1 MEGDQ
6 GRRALLDCRAY
17 FCAFQF
23 NDTEVALDMVQDLAG
38 KSVAIVGMARS
49 GMAAAEFLWKRG
61 ARVTLSDNRP
71 AAALESE
78 IRILNERGIRYEVGS
93 HSMELFDSADLVVVS
108 PGVPLSLP
116 VLRHAAQAGKALI
129 SEIEL
134 ASRYL
139 RGKVIAITGT
149 NGKTTTTTLIG
160 EILRASG
167 LPVQVGG
174 NIGTPLISLV
184 ESSSKD
190 TWSVVEL
197 SSFQLEAAP
206 TFRPDIAVVL
216 NITPDHLDRYASF
229 EAYAQVKLNIFEN
242 QVSSDFAVLN
252 REDPKLQNAAG
263 KIRSQVFWFSGS
275 HEVKCGTYTA
285 GGQIIF
291 ASGKASEQVM
301 ASAEVPLKGRHNIEN
316 VAAAI
321 TAARLAGV
329 PSASIASSVRNFK
342 AVEHRL
348 EPVAEIKGVRFF
360 NDSKA
365 TNVDA
370 TIKALEAFE
379 SGVILI
385 LGGRDKG
392 GNFKMLS
399 QLLQQRAKC
408 LILLGEASE
417 KIRTQLAGTAPM
429 TQAHDMDD
437 AVKLAFQQAA
447 PGNTVLLAP
456 ACASFD
462 MFQNYE
468 HRGREF
474 KAAVARLQ
482 VTEKR

>member
-1 MEGDQ
+1 MT
-6 GRRALLDCRAY
+6 LDL
-17 FCAFQF
+17 
-23 NDTEVALDMVQDLAG
+23 TG
-38 KSVAIVGMARS
+38 KEIVIVGMARS

-61 ARVTLSDNRP
+61 VRVTLSDNRP
-71 AAALESE
+71 EAALESE
-78 IRILNERGIRYEVGS
+78 IRFLNERNIRYEAGG
-93 HSMELFDSADLVVVS
+93 HSAELLGSADLIVVS

-116 VLRHAAQAGKALI
+116 VLRQAALMGKTLI

-139 RGKVIAITGT
+139 RGRVIAITGT

-160 EILRASG
+160 EILRAAG
-167 LPVQVGG
+167 FPAQVGG

-184 ESSSKD
+184 ESSTQD

-197 SSFQLEAAP
+197 SSFQLEVVP
-206 TFRPDIAVVL
+206 TFRPDIAVIL

-229 EAYAQVKLNIFEN
+229 EAYSQTKLNIFEN

-252 REDPKLQNAAG
+252 HEDPTLQKAAG
-263 KIRSQVFWFSGS
+263 NIHCQVFWFSAS
-275 HEVKCGTYTA
+275 HEVKCGTYA
-285 GGQIIF
+285 MGGQIVF
-291 ASGKASEQVM
+291 ESGKKSERVM
-301 ASAEVPLKGRHNIEN
+301 SCGEVPLKGRHNIEN

-321 TAARLAGV
+321 TAARLAGI
-329 PSASIASSVRNFK
+329 PSSSIAESVRNFK

-348 EPVAEIKGVRFF
+348 ESVADINGVHFF

-370 TIKALEAFE
+370 TIKALEAFD

-392 GNFKMLS
+392 GDFKVLS
-399 QLLQQRAKC
+399 SLLRQRAKS
-408 LILLGEASE
+408 LVLLGEASG
-417 KIRTQLAGTAPM
+417 KIRTQLAGTVPM
-429 TQAHDMDD
+429 TQARSMED
-437 AVKLAFQQAA
+437 AVKLAFRQAA

-468 HRGREF
+468 QRGREF
-474 KAAVARLQ
+474 KAAVGRLQ
-482 VTEKR
+482 GTGDREQVTGNR

>member
-1 MEGDQ
+1 MT
-6 GRRALLDCRAY
+6 L
-17 FCAFQF
+17 
-23 NDTEVALDMVQDLAG
+23 DLAG
-38 KSVAIVGMARS
+38 KEIVIVGMARS
-49 GMAAAEFLWKRG
+49 GMAVAEFLWKRG
-61 ARVTLSDNRP
+61 VCVTLSDNRP
-71 AAALESE
+71 ASALESE
-78 IRILNERGIRYEVGS
+78 IRSLDERNIRYEIGG
-93 HSMELFDSADLVVVS
+93 HSTERFASADLIVVS

-116 VLRHAAQAGKALI
+116 VLQQAAQAGKTLI

-139 RGKVIAITGT
+139 RGSVIAITGT

-160 EILRASG
+160 EILRTAG
-167 LPVQVGG
+167 FPVQVGG

-184 ESSSKD
+184 ESSTED

-197 SSFQLEAAP
+197 SSFQLEAVP
-206 TFRPDIAVVL
+206 TFRPNIAVIL

-229 EAYAQVKLNIFEN
+229 EAYAQAKLNIFEN

-252 REDPKLQNAAG
+252 HEDPNLQKAAA
-263 KIRSQVFWFSGS
+263 KIHSQVFWFSGR
-275 HEVKCGTYTA
+275 HEVQCGTYA
-285 GGQIIF
+285 VGGQIVF
-291 ASGKASEQVM
+291 ESGEKSERVM
-301 ASAEVPLKGRHNIEN
+301 ACDDVPLKGRHNIEN

-321 TAARLAGV
+321 TAARLAGI
-329 PSASIASSVRNFK
+329 PSSSIAENVRNFK

-348 EPVAEIKGVRFF
+348 EPVAEIGGVHFF

-370 TIKALEAFE
+370 TFKALEAFE

-392 GNFKMLS
+392 GDFTVLS
-399 QLLQQRAKC
+399 TLLQQRAKS
-408 LILLGEASE
+408 LVLLGEASD
-417 KIRTQLAGTAPM
+417 KIRMQLEGTAPM
-429 TQAHDMDD
+429 TQAASMDH

-447 PGNTVLLAP
+447 PGDTVLLAP

-474 KAAVARLQ
+474 KAAVGRLQ
-482 VTEKR
+482 VTGNR

>member
-1 MEGDQ
+1 M
-6 GRRALLDCRAY
+6 
-17 FCAFQF
+17 
-23 NDTEVALDMVQDLAG
+23 ALDVKG
-38 KSVAIVGMARS
+38 KEIVIVGMARS
-49 GMAAAEFLWKRG
+49 GMAAAEVLWKRG
-61 ARVTLSDNRP
+61 ARITLSDSRP
-71 AAALESE
+71 TAVLESE
-78 IRILNERGIRYEVGS
+78 IRILNERNIRYEVGG
-93 HSMELFDSADLVVVS
+93 HSMELFDSADLIVVS

-116 VLRHAAQAGKALI
+116 VLRQAAQTGKTLI
-129 SEIEL
+129 GEIEL
-134 ASRYL
+134 AWRYL

-160 EILRASG
+160 EILRTGG

-174 NIGTPLISLV
+174 NIGTPLVSLV
-184 ESSSKD
+184 DSSAED

-206 TFRPDIAVVL
+206 TFRPDIAVIL

-229 EAYAQVKLNIFEN
+229 EAYAQAKLNIFEN

-252 REDPKLQNAAG
+252 HEDPNLQNAAA
-263 KIRSQVFWFSGS
+263 KVHSQIFWFSGS
-275 HEVKCGTYTA
+275 HEVQRGTYVS

-291 ASGKASEQVM
+291 DSGKVSEQVM
-301 ASAEVPLKGRHNIEN
+301 TCNEVPLKGRHNIEN

-321 TAARLAGV
+321 TAARLAGI
-329 PSASIASSVRNFK
+329 SSSSISRSVRSFK

-348 EPVAEIKGVRFF
+348 EPVAEIKGVHFF

-379 SGVILI
+379 SGVIPI

-392 GNFKMLS
+392 GDFKVLS
-399 QLLQQRAKC
+399 HLLQQRAKSV
-408 LILLGEASE
+408 ILLGEASD
-417 KIRTQLAGTAPM
+417 KIRMQLAGTVPM
-429 TQAHDMDD
+429 TQAHSMDD
-437 AVKLAFQQAA
+437 AVRLAFQQAA
-447 PGNTVLLAP
+447 PGDTVLLAP

-474 KAAVARLQ
+474 KAAVGRLQ
-482 VTEKR
+482 VTGNG

>member
-1 MEGDQ
+1 
-6 GRRALLDCRAY
+6 
-17 FCAFQF
+17 
-23 NDTEVALDMVQDLAG
+23 MVQDLAG

-78 IRILNERGIRYEVGS
+78 IRILNERDIRYEAGG
-93 HSMELFDSADLVVVS
+93 HSVELFDSADLVVVS

-116 VLRHAAQAGKALI
+116 VLRHAARAGKVLI

-160 EILRASG
+160 KILQAG
-167 LPVQVGG
+167 GFPVQVGG

-206 TFRPDIAVVL
+206 TFRPDIAVIL

-229 EAYAQVKLNIFEN
+229 EAYTQAKLNIFEN

-252 REDPKLQNAAG
+252 HEDPNLQNAAS
-263 KIRSQVFWFSGS
+263 KVHSQLFWFSGS
-275 HEVKCGTYTA
+275 HEVKRGTYVS

-291 ASGKASEQVM
+291 DSGKVSEQVM
-301 ASAEVPLKGRHNIEN
+301 TCNEVPLKGRHNIEN

-321 TAARLAGV
+321 TAARLAGI
-329 PSASIASSVRNFK
+329 SSSSISRSIRNFK

-348 EPVAEIKGVRFF
+348 EPVAEINGVHFF

-392 GNFKMLS
+392 GDFKVLS
-399 QLLQQRAKC
+399 HLLQQRAKSV
-408 LILLGEASE
+408 ILLGEASD
-417 KIRTQLAGTAPM
+417 KIRMQLAGTVPM
-429 TQAHDMDD
+429 TQAHSMDD
-437 AVKLAFQQAA
+437 AVRLAFQQAA
-447 PGNTVLLAP
+447 PGDTVLLAP

-474 KAAVARLQ
+474 KAAVGRLQ
-482 VTEKR
+482 VTGNG

>member
-1 MEGDQ
+1 M
-6 GRRALLDCRAY
+6 AL
-17 FCAFQF
+17 
-23 NDTEVALDMVQDLAG
+23 EVTG
-38 KSVAIVGMARS
+38 KEIVIVGMARS

-61 ARVTLSDNRP
+61 AHVTLSDNRP
-71 AAALESE
+71 TSALESE
-78 IRILNERGIRYEVGS
+78 IRFLNERNIRYEAGG
-93 HSMELFDSADLVVVS
+93 HSKELFELADLVVVS

-116 VLRHAAQAGKALI
+116 VLQHAAQIGKTLI

-149 NGKTTTTTLIG
+149 NGKTTTTTLVG

-167 LPVQVGG
+167 FRVQVGG

-184 ESSSKD
+184 ESSNED

-197 SSFQLEAAP
+197 SSFQLEAVP
-206 TFRPDIAVVL
+206 TFRPDIAVIL
-216 NITPDHLDRYASF
+216 NITPDHLDRYPSF
-229 EAYAQVKLNIFEN
+229 EAYAQAKLNIFEN
-242 QVSSDFAVLN
+242 QISSDFAVLN
-252 REDPKLQNAAG
+252 LEDPSLQKAAG

-275 HEVKCGTYTA
+275 REVACGTHVVR
-285 GGQIIF
+285 GQIVF
-291 ASGKASEQVM
+291 ESGHRTEPVM
-301 ASAEVPLKGRHNIEN
+301 PSDQVPLKGRHNIEN
-316 VAAAI
+316 VAAAT
-321 TAARLAGV
+321 TAARLVGI
-329 PSASIASSVRNFK
+329 PPRSIADSIRNFK

-348 EPVAEIKGVRFF
+348 EPVADIKGVAFF

-392 GNFKMLS
+392 GDFNVLRH
-399 QLLQQRAKC
+399 LLQRRAKSV
-408 LILLGEASE
+408 ILLGEASD
-417 KIRTQLAGTAPM
+417 KIRTQLAGVVPM
-429 TQAHDMDD
+429 TQAQSMDD
-437 AVKLAFQQAA
+437 AVKQALHQAA
-447 PGNTVLLAP
+447 PGDTVLLAP

-474 KAAVARLQ
+474 KAAVRRLQ
-482 VTEKR
+482 GTGGSE

>member
-1 MEGDQ
+1 
-6 GRRALLDCRAY
+6 
-17 FCAFQF
+17 
-23 NDTEVALDMVQDLAG
+23 MVEDLAG

-61 ARVTLSDNRP
+61 ARVTLSDSRP
-71 AAALESE
+71 ATALEPE
-78 IRILNERGIRYEVGS
+78 IRILNERNIEHEAGG
-93 HSMELFDSADLVVVS
+93 HSMELFDSVDLIVVS
-108 PGVPLSLP
+108 PGVPMNLP
-116 VLRHAAQAGKALI
+116 VLRHAAEKGRTLI
-129 SEIEL
+129 GEIEL

-149 NGKTTTTTLIG
+149 NGKTTTTALIG
-160 EILRASG
+160 EILRTGG

-174 NIGTPLISLV
+174 NIGTPLVSLV
-184 ESSSKD
+184 ESSAED

-206 TFRPDIAVVL
+206 TFRPDIAVIL

-229 EAYAQVKLNIFEN
+229 EAYAQAKLNVFAN
-242 QVSSDFAVLN
+242 QLSGDFAVLN
-252 REDPKLQNAAG
+252 HEDPNLQRAA
-263 KIRSQVFWFSGS
+263 KEIRSQVYWFSGS
-275 HEVKCGTYTA
+275 HEVQRGTYA
-285 GGQIIF
+285 IGGQIIF
-291 ASGKASEQVM
+291 DSGSASEPVM
-301 ASAEVPLKGRHNIEN
+301 TFNEVPLKGRHNIEN

-321 TAARLAGV
+321 TAARLAGI
-329 PSASIASSVRNFK
+329 SSGSISRSVRYFK

-348 EPVAEIKGVRFF
+348 EPVAEIKGVHFF

-370 TIKALEAFE
+370 AIKALEAFE

-392 GNFKMLS
+392 GDFKVLS
-399 QLLQQRAKC
+399 HLLQQRAKSV
-408 LILLGEASE
+408 ILLGEASD
-417 KIRTQLAGTAPM
+417 KIRMQLAGTVPM
-429 TQAHDMDD
+429 TQAHSMDD
-437 AVKLAFQQAA
+437 AVRLAFQQAA

-474 KAAVARLQ
+474 KAAVGRLQ
-482 VTEKR
+482 GTGDRE

>member
-1 MEGDQ
+1 
-6 GRRALLDCRAY
+6 
-17 FCAFQF
+17 
-23 NDTEVALDMVQDLAG
+23 MVQELAG
-38 KSVAIVGMARS
+38 KSVAVVGMARS

-61 ARVTLSDNRP
+61 ARVTLSDSRP
-71 AAALESE
+71 ASALESE
-78 IRILNERGIRYEVGS
+78 IRFLNEREIPYEAGG
-93 HSMELFDSADLVVVS
+93 HSMELFDSVDLIVVS

-116 VLRHAAQAGKALI
+116 VLRHAAQMGKTLI

-160 EILRASG
+160 EILRTG
-167 LPVQVGG
+167 GFPVQVGG

-184 ESSSKD
+184 ESSGED

-197 SSFQLEAAP
+197 SSFQLEAVP
-206 TFRPDIAVVL
+206 TFRPDIAVIL

-229 EAYAQVKLNIFEN
+229 EAYAQTKLNIFEN

-252 REDPKLQNAAG
+252 HDDQNLQKAAA

-275 HEVKCGTYTA
+275 HEVKCGTYA
-285 GGQIIF
+285 VAGQIVF
-291 ASGKASEQVM
+291 KSGTTSEQM
-301 ASAEVPLKGRHNIEN
+301 MTCDEVPLKGRHNIEN

-321 TAARLAGV
+321 TATRLAGI
-329 PSASIASSVRNFK
+329 PASSVARGVRNFK

-348 EPVAEIKGVRFF
+348 EPVAEINGVHFF

-392 GNFKMLS
+392 GDFKVLS
-399 QLLQQRAKC
+399 HLLRERAKSV
-408 LILLGEASE
+408 ILLGEASD
-417 KIRTQLAGTAPM
+417 KIRTQLSGTVPM
-429 TQAHDMDD
+429 TQAHSMDD
-437 AVKLAFQQAA
+437 AVRLALQQAA

-468 HRGREF
+468 HRGKEF
-474 KAAVARLQ
+474 KGAVARLK
-482 VTEKR
+482 VIGST

>member
-1 MEGDQ
+1 LW
-6 GRRALLDCRAY
+6 ASLLYVRSSIFHLQSESKASGM
-17 FCAFQF
+17 
-23 NDTEVALDMVQDLAG
+23 TLDLTG
-38 KSVAIVGMARS
+38 KEIVIVGMARS

-61 ARVTLSDNRP
+61 ARVTLSDSRP
-71 AAALESE
+71 TSALESE
-78 IRILNERGIRYEVGS
+78 IRILNERNIRYEAGG
-93 HSMELFDSADLVVVS
+93 HSMELFDSADLIVVS

-116 VLRHAAQAGKALI
+116 VLQNAAQLGKTLI
-129 SEIEL
+129 GEIEL

-160 EILRASG
+160 EILRTGG

-174 NIGTPLISLV
+174 NIGTPLVSLV
-184 ESSSKD
+184 ESSAED

-206 TFRPDIAVVL
+206 TFRPDIAVIL

-229 EAYAQVKLNIFEN
+229 EAYTQAKLNMFEN

-252 REDPKLQNAAG
+252 HEDPNLQKAAA

-275 HEVKCGTYTA
+275 HEVQRGTCA
-285 GGQIIF
+285 VGGQIMF
-291 ASGKASEQVM
+291 VSGRASEQVM
-301 ASAEVPLKGRHNIEN
+301 TCNEVPLKGQHNIEN

-321 TAARLAGV
+321 TAARLAGM
-329 PSASIASSVRNFK
+329 SSSSISRSVRNFK

-348 EPVAEIKGVRFF
+348 EPVAEIKGVHFF

-392 GNFKMLS
+392 GDFKVLS
-399 QLLQQRAKC
+399 HLLQQRAKSV
-408 LILLGEASE
+408 ILLGEASD
-417 KIRTQLAGTAPM
+417 KIRTQLAGSVPM
-429 TQAHDMDD
+429 AQAHSMDD
-437 AVKLAFQQAA
+437 AVRLAFQQAA

-474 KAAVARLQ
+474 KAAVGRLQ
-482 VTEKR
+482 VTGGRE

>member
-1 MEGDQ
+1 M
-6 GRRALLDCRAY
+6 
-17 FCAFQF
+17 
-23 NDTEVALDMVQDLAG
+23 TVDLTG
-38 KSVAIVGMARS
+38 KEIVIIGMARS
-49 GMAAAEFLWKRG
+49 GMAVAEFLWKRG

-71 AAALESE
+71 ETALESE
-78 IRILNERGIRYEVGS
+78 IRLLNERNIEYEAGG
-93 HSMELFDSADLVVVS
+93 HSPELLGMADLIVVS

-116 VLRHAAQAGKALI
+116 VLRQAAQAGKTLI

-139 RGKVIAITGT
+139 RGRVIAITGT
-149 NGKTTTTTLIG
+149 NGKTTTTTLVG
-160 EILRASG
+160 EILRTAG
-167 LPVQVGG
+167 FPAQVGG

-184 ESSSKD
+184 ESSTED

-197 SSFQLEAAP
+197 SSFQLEAVP
-206 TFRPDIAVVL
+206 TFRPDIAVLL

-229 EAYAQVKLNIFEN
+229 EAYAQAKLNILEN
-242 QVSSDFAVLN
+242 QVNSDFAVLN
-252 REDPKLQNAAG
+252 YEDPSLQKTAG
-263 KIRSQVFWFSGS
+263 SVHSQVFWFSGS
-275 HEVKCGTYTA
+275 REVTRGTYA
-285 GGQIIF
+285 LGGQIVF
-291 ASGKASEQVM
+291 QSGQGAERVM
-301 ASAEVPLKGRHNIEN
+301 TCNEVPLKGRHNIEN

-321 TAARLAGV
+321 TAARLAGI
-329 PSASIASSVRNFK
+329 PSSTIAEGVRNFK

-348 EPVAEIKGVRFF
+348 EPVADISGVHFF

-392 GNFKMLS
+392 GDFKLLS
-399 QLLQQRAKC
+399 RLLQERTKTVV
-408 LILLGEASE
+408 LLGEASD
-417 KIRTQLAGTAPM
+417 KIRTQLEGTVPM
-429 TQAHDMDD
+429 TQASSMDN
-437 AVKLAFQQAA
+437 AVKVAFQQAA

-474 KAAVARLQ
+474 KAAVGRLQ
-482 VTEKR
+482 VTGNR

>member
-1 MEGDQ
+1 
-6 GRRALLDCRAY
+6 
-17 FCAFQF
+17 
-23 NDTEVALDMVQDLAG
+23 MVEDLAG

-49 GMAAAEFLWKRG
+49 GMAAAEFLWTRG
-61 ARVTLSDNRP
+61 AFVALSDSRP

-78 IRILNERGIRYEVGS
+78 IRILNERNIRYEVGG
-93 HSMELFDSADLVVVS
+93 HSTELFDSADLVVVS

-116 VLRHAAQAGKALI
+116 VLRHAAQTGKTLI
-129 SEIEL
+129 GEIEL

-160 EILRASG
+160 EILRTGG

-174 NIGTPLISLV
+174 NIGTPLVSLV
-184 ESSSKD
+184 ESSAED

-197 SSFQLEAAP
+197 SSFQLESAP
-206 TFRPDIAVVL
+206 TFRPDIAVIL

-229 EAYAQVKLNIFEN
+229 EAYTQAKLNIFEN

-252 REDPKLQNAAG
+252 HEDPNLQNAAS
-263 KIRSQVFWFSGS
+263 KVHSQLFWFSGS
-275 HEVKCGTYTA
+275 HEVKRGTYVS

-291 ASGKASEQVM
+291 DSGKVSEQVM
-301 ASAEVPLKGRHNIEN
+301 TCNEVPLKGRHNIEN

-321 TAARLAGV
+321 TAARLAGI
-329 PSASIASSVRNFK
+329 SSSSISRSIRNFK

-348 EPVAEIKGVRFF
+348 EPVAEINGVHFF

-392 GNFKMLS
+392 GDFKVLS
-399 QLLQQRAKC
+399 HLLQQRAKSV
-408 LILLGEASE
+408 ILLGEASD
-417 KIRTQLAGTAPM
+417 KIRMQLAGTVPM
-429 TQAHDMDD
+429 TQAHSMDD
-437 AVKLAFQQAA
+437 AVRLAFQQAA
-447 PGNTVLLAP
+447 PGDTVLLAP

-474 KAAVARLQ
+474 KAAVGRLQ
-482 VTEKR
+482 VTGNG

>member
-1 MEGDQ
+1 
-6 GRRALLDCRAY
+6 
-17 FCAFQF
+17 
-23 NDTEVALDMVQDLAG
+23 MVEDLAG
-38 KSVAIVGMARS
+38 KSVAILGMARS

-61 ARVTLSDNRP
+61 VRVTLSDSRP
-71 AAALESE
+71 AASLELE
-78 IRILNERGIRYEVGS
+78 IQILKERNIQYEAGG
-93 HSMELFDSADLVVVS
+93 HTMELFDSADLIVIS
-108 PGVPLSLP
+108 PGVPMSLP
-116 VLRHAAQAGKALI
+116 VLQHAAQKGKTLI
-129 SEIEL
+129 GEIEL

-160 EILRASG
+160 EILRTGG

-184 ESSSKD
+184 ESSTED

-206 TFRPDIAVVL
+206 TFRPDIAVIL

-229 EAYAQVKLNIFEN
+229 EAYTQAKLNIFAN
-242 QVSSDFAVLN
+242 QVSGDFAVLN
-252 REDPKLQNAAG
+252 YEDLSLQRAAK
-263 KIRSQVFWFSGS
+263 KIRSQVYWFSGS
-275 HEVKCGTYTA
+275 HEVQHGTYA
-285 GGQIIF
+285 IGGQIIF
-291 ASGKASEQVM
+291 DSGSASEPVM
-301 ASAEVPLKGRHNIEN
+301 TCNEVPLKGRHNIEN

-321 TAARLAGV
+321 TAARLAGM
-329 PSASIASSVRNFK
+329 ASSSISRSIRNFK

-348 EPVAEIKGVRFF
+348 EPVAEIRGVHFF

-392 GNFKMLS
+392 GDFKVLS
-399 QLLQQRAKC
+399 HLLQQRAKGV
-408 LILLGEASE
+408 ILLGEASD
-417 KIRTQLAGTAPM
+417 KIKTQLEGIVPM
-429 TQAHDMDD
+429 AKAHNMDD
-437 AVKLAFQQAA
+437 AVKLAFQQAV

-474 KAAVARLQ
+474 KAAVGRLQ
-482 VTEKR
+482 GTGAKE

>member
-1 MEGDQ
+1 M
-6 GRRALLDCRAY
+6 
-17 FCAFQF
+17 
-23 NDTEVALDMVQDLAG
+23 TPDLTG
-38 KSVAIVGMARS
+38 KEIVIVGMARS

-61 ARVTLSDNRP
+61 VRVTLSDNRP

-78 IRILNERGIRYEVGS
+78 IRFLKERNIRHETGG
-93 HSMELFDSADLVVVS
+93 HSAELFDSADLIVVS

-116 VLRHAAQAGKALI
+116 VLRQAAQTGKTLI

-139 RGKVIAITGT
+139 RGRVIAITGT
-149 NGKTTTTTLIG
+149 NGKTTATTLIG
-160 EILRASG
+160 EILRTSG
-167 LPVQVGG
+167 FPVQVGG

-184 ESSSKD
+184 ESSTED

-197 SSFQLEAAP
+197 SSFQLEAVP
-206 TFRPDIAVVL
+206 TFRPNIAVIL

-229 EAYAQVKLNIFEN
+229 EAYAQTKLNIFEN

-252 REDPKLQNAAG
+252 YEDLNLQKAAG
-263 KIRSQVFWFSGS
+263 SVHSQVFWFSGS
-275 HEVKCGTYTA
+275 HEVRCGTYA
-285 GGQIIF
+285 VGGQIVYQ
-291 ASGKASEQVM
+291 SGQRTERVM
-301 ASAEVPLKGRHNIEN
+301 TCNEVSLKGRHNLEN
-316 VAAAI
+316 VAASI
-321 TAARLAGV
+321 TAARLAGI
-329 PSASIASSVRNFK
+329 PSSSIAERVRNFK

-348 EPVAEIKGVRFF
+348 EPVAEIKGVHFF

-370 TIKALEAFE
+370 TIKALEAFQ

-392 GNFKMLS
+392 GDFTVLS
-399 QLLQQRAKC
+399 SLLQQRAKS
-408 LILLGEASE
+408 LVLLGEASD
-417 KIRTQLAGTAPM
+417 KIRTQLEGAVPM
-429 TQAHDMDD
+429 TQARSMDD

-482 VTEKR
+482 VTGNR

>member
-1 MEGDQ
+1 M
-6 GRRALLDCRAY
+6 
-17 FCAFQF
+17 
-23 NDTEVALDMVQDLAG
+23 TPDLTG
-38 KSVAIVGMARS
+38 KEIVIVGMART
-49 GMAAAEFLWKRG
+49 GMAVAEFLWKRG
-61 ARVTLSDNRP
+61 VRVTLSDSRP
-71 AAALESE
+71 ASALELE
-78 IRILNERGIRYEVGS
+78 IRSLDERNIRHEIGG
-93 HSMELFDSADLVVVS
+93 HSTELFDSADLIVVS

-116 VLRHAAQAGKALI
+116 VLQQAAQTGKPLI

-139 RGKVIAITGT
+139 RGNMIAITGT

-160 EILRASG
+160 EILRTAGFS
-167 LPVQVGG
+167 VQVGG

-184 ESSSKD
+184 ESSREDS
-190 TWSVVEL
+190 WSVVEL

-206 TFRPDIAVVL
+206 TFRPNIAVIL

-229 EAYAQVKLNIFEN
+229 DAYAQAKLNIFEN
-242 QVSSDFAVLN
+242 QVSRDFAVLN
-252 REDPKLQNAAG
+252 HEDPILQKTAG
-263 KIRSQVFWFSGS
+263 KIHSQVFWFSGR
-275 HEVKCGTYTA
+275 HEVPCGTYA
-285 GGQIIF
+285 VGGQIVF
-291 ASGKASEQVM
+291 ESGEKSDRVM
-301 ASAEVPLKGRHNIEN
+301 ACDDVPLKGRHNIEN

-321 TAARLAGV
+321 TAARLAGI
-329 PSASIASSVRNFK
+329 PSSSIAERVRNFK

-348 EPVAEIKGVRFF
+348 EPVAEIDGVYFF

-370 TIKALEAFE
+370 TFKALEAFE

-392 GNFKMLS
+392 GDFTVLS
-399 QLLQQRAKC
+399 SLLQQRAKS
-408 LILLGEASE
+408 LVLLGEASD
-417 KIRTQLAGTAPM
+417 KIRTQLEGTVPM
-429 TQAHDMDD
+429 TQAASMDH

-447 PGNTVLLAP
+447 PGDTVLLAP

-474 KAAVARLQ
+474 KAAVGRLQ
-482 VTEKR
+482 VTGNR

>member
-1 MEGDQ
+1 MT
-6 GRRALLDCRAY
+6 LDL
-17 FCAFQF
+17 
-23 NDTEVALDMVQDLAG
+23 TG
-38 KSVAIVGMARS
+38 KEIVIIGMARS

-61 ARVTLSDNRP
+61 VHVTLSDSRP

-78 IRILNERGIRYEVGS
+78 IRLLNERNIQYETGG
-93 HSMELFDSADLVVVS
+93 HSTELFDSAELIVVS
-108 PGVPLSLP
+108 PGVPLSIP
-116 VLRHAAQAGKALI
+116 VLRQAAQTGKTLI

-160 EILRASG
+160 EILRTVG
-167 LPVQVGG
+167 FPVQVGG

-184 ESSSKD
+184 ESSTAD

-197 SSFQLEAAP
+197 SSFQLEAVP
-206 TFRPDIAVVL
+206 TFRPDIAVIL

-229 EAYAQVKLNIFEN
+229 EAYAQTKLNIFEN

-252 REDPKLQNAAG
+252 HEDPNLQKAAG
-263 KIRSQVFWFSGS
+263 NVHSQVFWFSGS
-275 HEVKCGTYTA
+275 NKLKCGTYA
-285 GGQIIF
+285 MGGQIVF
-291 ASGKASEQVM
+291 DSGKKCEWVM
-301 ASAEVPLKGRHNIEN
+301 ACHEVPLKGRHNIEN

-321 TAARLAGV
+321 TAARLAGI
-329 PSASIASSVRNFK
+329 PSGSIAESVRNFK

-348 EPVAEIKGVRFF
+348 EPVAEIDGVRFF

-392 GNFKMLS
+392 GDFKMLS
-399 QLLQQRAKC
+399 RLLQERGKSV
-408 LILLGEASE
+408 ILLGEASD
-417 KIRTQLAGTAPM
+417 KIRTQLEETVPM
-429 TQAHDMDD
+429 TQARSMDD

-474 KAAVARLQ
+474 KAAVGRLQ
-482 VTEKR
+482 VTAAPPSCK

>member
-1 MEGDQ
+1 MT
-6 GRRALLDCRAY
+6 LDL
-17 FCAFQF
+17 
-23 NDTEVALDMVQDLAG
+23 TG
-38 KSVAIVGMARS
+38 KEIVIVGMARS
-49 GMAAAEFLWKRG
+49 GMAVAEFLWKRG
-61 ARVTLSDNRP
+61 VCVTLSDNRP
-71 AAALESE
+71 ASALESE
-78 IRILNERGIRYEVGS
+78 IRSLDERNIRYEIGG
-93 HSMELFDSADLVVVS
+93 HSTALFDSADLIVVS

-116 VLRHAAQAGKALI
+116 VLQQAAQTGKTLI

-139 RGKVIAITGT
+139 RGNVIAITGT

-160 EILRASG
+160 EILRTAG
-167 LPVQVGG
+167 FPVQVGG

-184 ESSSKD
+184 ESSTED

-206 TFRPDIAVVL
+206 TFRPNIAVIL

-229 EAYAQVKLNIFEN
+229 DAYAQAKLNIFEN

-252 REDPKLQNAAG
+252 HETPNLQKAAG
-263 KIRSQVFWFSGS
+263 KIHSQVFWFSGS
-275 HEVKCGTYTA
+275 HEVQCGTYA
-285 GGQIIF
+285 VGGQIVF
-291 ASGKASEQVM
+291 ESGKKSERVM
-301 ASAEVPLKGRHNIEN
+301 ACDDVPLKGRHNIEN

-321 TAARLAGV
+321 TAARLAGI
-329 PSASIASSVRNFK
+329 PSSSIAESVRNFK

-348 EPVAEIKGVRFF
+348 EPVAEIGGVHFF

-370 TIKALEAFE
+370 TFKALEAFE

-392 GNFKMLS
+392 GDFTVLS
-399 QLLQQRAKC
+399 SLLQQRAKS
-408 LILLGEASE
+408 LVLLGEASD
-417 KIRTQLAGTAPM
+417 KIRTQLEGTAPM
-429 TQAHDMDD
+429 TQAASMDH

-447 PGNTVLLAP
+447 PGDTVLLAP

-474 KAAVARLQ
+474 KAAVGRLQ
-482 VTEKR
+482 VAGNR

>member
-1 MEGDQ
+1 
-6 GRRALLDCRAY
+6 
-17 FCAFQF
+17 
-23 NDTEVALDMVQDLAG
+23 MVQELAG

-61 ARVTLSDNRP
+61 ARVTLSDSRP
-71 AAALESE
+71 ASALESE
-78 IRILNERGIRYEVGS
+78 IRFLNERDIRYEAGG
-93 HSMELFDSADLVVVS
+93 HSMELFDSVDLVVVS

-116 VLRHAAQAGKALI
+116 VLRHAAQMGKTLI

-160 EILRASG
+160 EILRTG
-167 LPVQVGG
+167 GFPVQVGG

-184 ESSSKD
+184 ESSAED

-197 SSFQLEAAP
+197 SSFQLEAMP
-206 TFRPDIAVVL
+206 TFRPEIAVIL
-216 NITPDHLDRYASF
+216 NITPDHLDRYVSF
-229 EAYAQVKLNIFEN
+229 EAYAQTKLNIFEN

-252 REDPKLQNAAG
+252 HDDQNLQKAAG

-275 HEVKCGTYTA
+275 HQVQCGTHA
-285 GGQIIF
+285 VAGQIVF
-291 ASGKASEQVM
+291 KSGTMSEQVM
-301 ASAEVPLKGRHNIEN
+301 TCDEVPLKGRHNIEN
-316 VAAAI
+316 AAAAI
-321 TAARLAGV
+321 TAARLAGI
-329 PSASIASSVRNFK
+329 SSSSVARGIRNFK

-348 EPVAEIKGVRFF
+348 EPVAEINGVHFF

-392 GNFKMLS
+392 GDFKVLS
-399 QLLQQRAKC
+399 NLLRERAKSV
-408 LILLGEASE
+408 ILLGEASD
-417 KIRTQLAGTAPM
+417 KIRTQLSGTVPIA
-429 TQAHDMDD
+429 QAHSMDD
-437 AVKLAFQQAA
+437 AVKLGLQQAL

-482 VTEKR
+482 VTGGT

>member
-1 MEGDQ
+1 
-6 GRRALLDCRAY
+6 
-17 FCAFQF
+17 
-23 NDTEVALDMVQDLAG
+23 MVEDLAG

-61 ARVTLSDNRP
+61 ALVTLSDSRP

-78 IRILNERGIRYEVGS
+78 IRILNERNIRYEAGG
-93 HSMELFDSADLVVVS
+93 HSMALFDSADLIVVS
-108 PGVPLSLP
+108 PGVPMSLP
-116 VLRHAAQAGKALI
+116 VLQHAAQMGKTLI
-129 SEIEL
+129 GEIEL

-160 EILRASG
+160 EILRTG
-167 LPVQVGG
+167 GFPVQVGG

-184 ESSSKD
+184 ESSTEN

-206 TFRPDIAVVL
+206 TFRPDIAVIL

-229 EAYAQVKLNIFEN
+229 DAYTQAKLNIFEN

-252 REDPKLQNAAG
+252 HDDPNLQKAAA

-275 HEVKCGTYTA
+275 HEVQCGTYA
-285 GGQIIF
+285 VGGQIMF
-291 ASGKASEQVM
+291 VSGKASEQVM
-301 ASAEVPLKGRHNIEN
+301 TSGEVSLKGRHNIEN

-321 TAARLAGV
+321 TAARLAGI
-329 PSASIASSVRNFK
+329 PSSSIARSVRNFK

-348 EPVAEIKGVRFF
+348 EPVTDIKGVHFF

-392 GNFKMLS
+392 GDFKVLAR
-399 QLLQQRAKC
+399 LLQQRANGV
-408 LILLGEASE
+408 ILLGEASD
-417 KIRTQLAGTAPM
+417 KIRAQLAGTVPM
-429 TQAHDMDD
+429 RQAHNMDD
-437 AVKLAFQQAA
+437 AVRLAFQQAT

-474 KAAVARLQ
+474 KAAVGRLQ
-482 VTEKR
+482 GTGCT

>member
-1 MEGDQ
+1 MT
-6 GRRALLDCRAY
+6 L
-17 FCAFQF
+17 
-23 NDTEVALDMVQDLAG
+23 DLAG

-61 ARVTLSDNRP
+61 VRVILSDSRP
-71 AAALESE
+71 ATALEPE
-78 IRILNERGIRYEVGS
+78 IRSLNERHIQYEAGS
-93 HSMELFDSADLVVVS
+93 HSLGLFDSVDLIVVS

-116 VLRHAAQAGKALI
+116 VLRQAAQHGKAI
-129 SEIEL
+129 VSEIEL

-149 NGKTTTTTLIG
+149 NGKTTTTALTG
-160 EILRASG
+160 EILRTAG
-167 LPVQVGG
+167 FPVQVGG

-184 ESSSKD
+184 ESSTEH

-197 SSFQLEAAP
+197 SSFQLEAVP
-206 TFRPDIAVVL
+206 TFRPDIAVIL

-229 EAYAQVKLNIFEN
+229 EAYTRAKLNIFEN
-242 QVSSDFAVLN
+242 QIDSDFAVLN
-252 REDPKLQNAAG
+252 HEDPNLQRASG
-263 KIRSQVFWFSGS
+263 EIRSQVFWFSGS
-275 HEVKCGTYTA
+275 HKLKRGAWAMEAQIVFES
-285 GGQIIF
+285 GQ
-291 ASGKASEQVM
+291 GSEPVM
-301 ASAEVPLKGRHNIEN
+301 TCSEIPLKGRHNVEN

-329 PSASIASSVRNFK
+329 PSRAVAEGVRNFR

-348 EPVAEIKGVRFF
+348 EPVAEIDGVSFF

-370 TIKALEAFE
+370 AIKALEAFE

-392 GNFKMLS
+392 GDFTALS
-399 QLLQQRAKC
+399 RLLRERAKSA
-408 LILLGEASE
+408 ILLGEASN
-417 KIRTQLAGTAPM
+417 KIRMQLEGTVPL
-429 TQAHDMDD
+429 TQAADMDH

-474 KAAVARLQ
+474 KAAVSRLQ
-482 VTEKR
+482 VTGDR

>member
-1 MEGDQ
+1 MT
-6 GRRALLDCRAY
+6 LD
-17 FCAFQF
+17 
-23 NDTEVALDMVQDLAG
+23 LIG
-38 KSVAIVGMARS
+38 KEIVIVGMARS
-49 GMAAAEFLWKRG
+49 GMAAAEFLTKRG

-78 IRILNERGIRYEVGS
+78 IRILNEQGIRYEAGG
-93 HSMELFDSADLVVVS
+93 HSMELFDSADLIVVS

-116 VLRHAAQAGKALI
+116 VLRHAAELGRTLI

-160 EILRASG
+160 EILRTGG

-174 NIGTPLISLV
+174 NIGTPLVSLV
-184 ESSSKD
+184 ESSAED

-206 TFRPDIAVVL
+206 TFRPDIAVIL

-229 EAYAQVKLNIFEN
+229 EAYAQTKLNIFEN

-252 REDPKLQNAAG
+252 HEDPNLQKAAA

-275 HEVKCGTYTA
+275 HEVQCGTYA
-285 GGQIIF
+285 VGGQIIF
-291 ASGKASEQVM
+291 VSGKASEQVM
-301 ASAEVPLKGRHNIEN
+301 RCDEIPLKGQHNIEN

-321 TAARLAGV
+321 TAARLAGI
-329 PSASIASSVRNFK
+329 PSSSIAWGVRNFK

-348 EPVAEIKGVRFF
+348 EPVAEINGVHFF

-392 GNFKMLS
+392 GDFKVLS
-399 QLLQQRAKC
+399 HLLQQRAKSV
-408 LILLGEASE
+408 ILLGEASD
-417 KIRTQLAGTAPM
+417 KIRMQLAGTVPM
-429 TQAHDMDD
+429 AQAHSMDD
-437 AVKLAFQQAA
+437 AVRRAFQQAA

-474 KAAVARLQ
+474 KAAVGRLQ
-482 VTEKR
+482 VEGSG

>member
-1 MEGDQ
+1 
-6 GRRALLDCRAY
+6 
-17 FCAFQF
+17 
-23 NDTEVALDMVQDLAG
+23 MVQDFAG

-61 ARVTLSDNRP
+61 VRVTLSDSRP

-78 IRILNERGIRYEVGS
+78 IRILNERNIRYEAGG
-93 HSMELFDSADLVVVS
+93 HSMDLFDSADMVVVS

-116 VLRHAAQAGKALI
+116 VLRHAAQAGKTLI

-160 EILRASG
+160 EILRTGG
-167 LPVQVGG
+167 LTVQVGG
-174 NIGTPLISLV
+174 NIGTPLVSLV
-184 ESSSKD
+184 ESSAED
-190 TWSVVEL
+190 TWSVVEV

-206 TFRPDIAVVL
+206 TFRPDVAVIL

-229 EAYAQVKLNIFEN
+229 EAYAQAKLNIFEN
-242 QVSSDFAVLN
+242 QGSNDFAVLN
-252 REDPKLQNAAG
+252 HEDSSLRNAAA

-275 HEVKCGTYTA
+275 HKVPRGTCTV
-285 GGQIIF
+285 GGQIIYE
-291 ASGKASEQVM
+291 SGNGSEPVM
-301 ASAEVPLKGRHNIEN
+301 ACDEVPLKGRHNIEN

-321 TAARLAGV
+321 TAARLAGI
-329 PSASIASSVRNFK
+329 PSSSIARSVRIFK

-348 EPVAEIKGVRFF
+348 EPVAEIKGVHFF

-399 QLLQQRAKC
+399 HLLQQRAKSV
-408 LILLGEASE
+408 ILLGEASE
-417 KIRTQLAGTAPM
+417 KIRTQLAGTVPM
-429 TQAHDMDD
+429 TQAHGMDD

-447 PGNTVLLAP
+447 SGNTVLLAP

-468 HRGREF
+468 HRGKEF

-482 VTEKR
+482 ATGNR